1 MLDTEVGLDGVG
13 HSLVQM
19 ETNVEVIDVSED
31 TVSALSV
38 ELIRMLKSLWLL
50 SNRSSTLL
58 EFRLPPRLEDL
69 PPIQPTT
76 NPSDILKMMISAN

>member
-1 MLDTEVGLDGVG
+1 MDGVG

-31 TVSALSV
+31 TVNALSE
-38 ELIRMLKSLWLL
+38 ELIRTLKSLWLL

-58 EFRLPPRLEDL
+58 ELKLPPRLEDS
-69 PPIQPTT
+69 PPIPPTT
-76 NPSDILKMMISAN
+76 NLSDILKMMISAN